1 MEASTVS
8 TNNIRDQMLAKTAN
22 LRSTAE
28 RTPDASRRANRTET
42 APGMAGALAAAQL
55 RVQELEST
63 GTTSQLP
70 VTEIVPNP
78 WQPRRVFNE
87 VKLSELAE
95 SIREVGLMQ
104 PIVVRRVESAYQIVA
119 GERRWRAHKILGA
132 EHIKTVVIEC
142 SDQDMIVL
150 ALVENMDRDDLT
162 DYEVAI
168 SLRRS
173 ESEFPSRKRLAEAVG
188 LSRTGL
194 YQFLAFENLPD
205 FMKKDL
211 DLQPALLG
219 CNAAEEIV
227 SALKKHGSEAE
238 LVAREL
244 WPDVVKGE
252 LAQGKLA
259 PAIIAMV
266 TRRASGTTARERLI
280 EKFFAGKDQAGS
292 ITKDVNSFTLKIKAA
307 ALTEAQEARIRQL
320 ISELYKGEPR

>member
-1 MEASTVS
+1 MS

-70 VTEIVPNP
+70 VTGIVPNP
-78 WQPRRVFNE
+78 WQPRRIFNE
-87 VKLSELAE
+87 AKLAELAE

-132 EHIKTVVIEC
+132 EYIKTVVIDC

-173 ESEFPSRKRLAEAVG
+173 ENEFPSRKRLAEAVG
-188 LSRTGL
+188 LSRSGL

-219 CNAAEEIV
+219 CNAAEEVV

-238 LVAREL
+238 SAAREL

-252 LAQGKLA
+252 LPQGKLA

-266 TRRASGTTARERLI
+266 TRRASGTTARERHI
-280 EKFFAGKDQAGS
+280 EKFFAGKEQAGS
-292 ITKDVNSFTLKIKAA
+292 ITKDVNSFTVKIKAA
-307 ALTEAQEARIRQL
+307 ALTDVQEARIRQL